1 MAVLN
6 IHNAVVSCSVLLE
19 YRGTPSAVVLMIP
32 YGVTGSPL
40 KDVLLALARN
50 QSLQGWANMGL
61 AGVLTTGVQ
70 LLPVRTVQADVN
82 GFAFAVVPTAAL
94 LSAGQSLRVEATEIA

>member
-1 MAVLN
+1 MPVLN
-6 IHNAVVSCSVLLE
+6 IHNAVVSCSVLIE

-32 YGVTGSPL
+32 YGITGTPL
-40 KDVLLALARN
+40 KDVALALARN
-50 QSLQGWANMGL
+50 QALQGWADMGL

-70 LLPVRTVQADVN
+70 LLPVRTVQNDVN
-82 GFAFAVVPTAAL
+82 GFSWVVCPGAAL